1 MPKKKTT
8 RPLSWAAKY
17 SDAGYATSMGSGA
30 YSKELDDAI
39 KASEERT
46 ARLQEEIKR
55 AEEQRKATAEE
66 KYKQHLQEE
75 QEAIEERAKKRTI
88 FDVMGSHGTMNVD
101 YDTAPLAV
109 AGQQIYNATHR
120 DPHAPEGYDYNQL
133 RKDWWNKTLEEMNN
147 AQAGS
152 FEGLQLR
159 GANLQN
165 HINGY
170 KRSLQNRQER
180 DELIKQRAQI
190 QQQINPKF
198 GFNWQN
204 NQQLSQEEADA
215 AIKQLS
221 EINQKIAALDNEY
234 KGLAE
239 SRQFVENMAPKTL
252 VGQAWDWATEKAP
265 DWYTNNS
272 IVGKTT
278 PFHDQI
284 NDATRFL
291 GGIGDINKSYA
302 ERIAQLDKATEK
314 LTDLQADW
322 QAGIEQNK
330 AEAAERRNK
339 VSQYFQDRSGAG
351 DIRFFDPDQ
360 YLFRMP
366 NLIGASNSSWHKQL
380 PAMIVGLATGVGAS
394 ALASAGMGAAAY
406 GTVAAGSGL
415 AFGMNYS
422 AGVDENTMEV
432 AENTRERIKN
442 ELSKINT
449 KKGGKDSN
457 LYVDIINEAREKVK
471 DINPDSAKLPDNDLL
486 QLVMN
491 GIISIDNPNALK
503 TLDKAISGVENLFR
517 RDMAAV
523 TWDAAVD
530 TFASTLP
537 FNRIAG
543 GSKLMRATKEAIK
556 ANPALAKIAE
566 SRFGKE
572 VIDGLRGAGGAFARG
587 SIGGPVTGAAN
598 VGLHLVLN
606 PLEKK
611 MGALGNKLASKIAS
625 TAKAATTDEAAEL
638 LARTTKKG
646 ITKQYI
652 KDIAGRQ
659 LLQAGSEGIE
669 EYKQWNNAQDYAEGK
684 LDNRWVS
691 FGEMALD
698 DFLGGVKGSALTLSL
713 PFEDFMSESNK
724 EAMQQIKGGILGQLF
739 NLQTHVSMLS
749 SVRPYVQEIKAAD
762 AVMNN
767 FLAGKME
774 FEDAYEKGQNYA
786 RSARQGGFSA
796 NPFNT
801 KPTHQQVAD
810 AFNRVREENEKYNEV
825 NGEYG
830 VDPEMLNQE
839 EERYKNVV
847 NIALDPLTRV
857 QAKNQGIDY
866 NSEDYDKFVSLKA
879 WALDKNN
886 ESMDALN
893 AARENLETYIQGNQY
908 HEDDV
913 AEDYEGEILYQSTLA
928 RLAAL
933 FQVREQT
940 EIALQANQNNP
951 NPKVK
956 RGLKKQLDFLNSQIN
971 SHRDYLNIPAYIPAE
986 QEGYGYVIG
995 GDQKVNTADDV
1006 EKLVYDHTTHSEL
1019 TQLQRDVILREM
1031 DVLHSQE
1038 VYKQLVGEMKRKD
1051 GEGNVVD
1058 IKEEDN
1064 FNPRTS
1070 MDKVAYEGG
1079 KAQKIMSEIDDIRK
1093 QDEDFE
1099 EALNWEYQKMQIEQ
1113 RNEQSGMSSI
1123 MTIDPGLKGIWDR
1136 ITSRETP
1143 EQEQQRIDTEF
1154 AESMKSLLPMNA
1166 IDEILERGRVIR
1178 DMNAIRQRSDK
1189 HEAAARP
1196 DEDKNPVI
1204 TPEDPV
1210 PQDPEPNE
1218 PATPKKVYEKP
1229 DIALE
1234 NRNILA
1240 ENSEQQSMRNK
1251 LQEKRARDAQEIMDD
1266 EDGYHTTSHD
1276 YFINLNGKVH
1286 RASRVHSV
1294 MPEAWLQDTSWRKNN
1309 KEMREKTTLKELVEY
1324 LHSQE
1329 TEKNKKSVEAYIKYL
1344 QDNWDSTFSE
1354 VARNNPENRREYD
1367 TTLEHAAKSLY
1378 QVTSPSIKVGNVNDE
1393 INRYFFGDRNVYNNI
1408 KYRGDEAIREIF
1420 SMVSPSE
1427 KKSYALIFDNNFDI
1441 FKQYIQGLMTMQE
1454 EFDKNGW
1461 VVDTNRYV
1469 WHAEYAAV
1477 GLVAGETD
1485 MIAVDQQGNIQIIDF
1500 KTTKS
1505 LNNFSNIFNPARQN
1519 LTQEQD
1525 YTNQQNIYA
1534 MLIADEVS
1542 AEVRGLHLLFT
1553 IVDYTG
1559 SYQTGELSRILS
1571 ADVETELKTLTLSDE
1586 MRERLS
1592 NAVDNNNK
1600 EQLLED
1606 VTNNLK
1612 IVNDRLEEINS
1623 GVDDYIFVALSE
1635 PARQELSD
1643 INREVLNIT
1652 VDIRKITDNTDVSE
1666 IDAINARI
1674 SRLQNQ
1680 LDPLEELLKAE
1691 VARIAE
1697 EDALTQQAAAEEA
1710 TKHKPIEDNQEPGIA
1725 QAENKR
1731 NSVGNQT
1738 RTNLHYKDLAA
1749 NRELANATNEGDFLQ
1764 TAQFELFAEGD
1775 NVYCNITYKG
1785 KQFKHILVDTK
1796 YRGQWTENG
1805 KNLFDKIQQLSKQ
1818 LKPGQKIVAIN
1829 GEMNRTKGR
1838 ILHHTG
1844 ANSQKPA
1851 ISTDLF
1857 SGQDIYNVDFN
1868 KNGNVG
1874 YSNGQQVQVIDG
1886 SPIYTFDQSERLPGN
1901 GALIYVK
1908 RVPRNEM
1915 STNPAIPVTLD
1926 RIKLTKQSDIDFLI
1940 NAILSEDI
1948 DKPIVY
1954 KGINLGAT
1962 ARQFANLLIPVVDD
1976 TSRLS
1981 GIASVVRD
1989 TVRPGWVYIMNRDS
2003 VASGTNRG
2011 TFNLLDPKGKEDFIK
2026 AISQLSIAERHDVLQ
2041 SRLGKNQSKPEIPF
2055 YNLRNIF
2062 ANNDIDQIKITDTLV
2077 FDKEDFKMHI
2087 SADGSVKEG
2096 LSGLGWYVKHG
2107 IITTDYAGLDH
2118 CNVEIKGVTVIDQV
2132 PEAKAPNTD
2141 ANIIQKKAEYYDTIQ
2156 TGLDAV
2162 LACQWTEKDR
2172 DKIKLTEEEAKRH
2185 LRRIFGDRVDDP
2197 EFIRWVNEDFIKIEG
2212 APANVVGACWSDGIL
2227 LSNMAYESVDW
2238 HEAFHRV
2245 FELLINPKTRDA
2257 QYKKRAKR
2265 LGLDIEND
2273 PTNMNKRA
2281 VAESFA
2287 DQYQEYMLNRKHSF
2301 EGDSWFSRIAEAI
2314 NSFIGGF
2321 NRTSSWQLA
2330 RLFALTNFGF
2340 YKNKTVSKAQRE
2352 RFNRIYG
2359 ILYKYKIN
2367 GAEFEHVL
2375 NAPMYD
2381 TLKNTIVYAMILGN
2395 NVDHSGANIQK
2406 LQITK
2411 EAFMRGINVFLTQGY
2426 DLIGQ
2431 KTKERSVGQLA
2442 MNELYEKFDYI
2453 ADDIA
2458 AAISDIST
2466 DYRKIAE
2473 EEEEENRNSDEVA
2486 ESDFGEHTKASY
2498 EFNRFDKTSSRV
2510 RFFFSTIPSQ
2520 EFRYRKQGNEIIKE
2534 RVPSVNYLGLP
2545 EYVNTNYAFNDVLNN
2560 VHDIDTVDEL
2570 LERLKQLAEE
2580 DPMYGTIYSRIQKIS
2595 DKVYKDGKF
2604 DANQEAFLSQLMKII
2619 RSNKLAFKMVR
2630 SSLNSD
2636 KTTYTLTLQ
2645 DTDSDYN
2652 ADIYTKQWG
2661 MMLSTGA
2668 TQAIKLNEKG
2678 NLVFNPNSPS
2688 AVTAFQR
2695 IHDLFDSEKKEGQ
2708 ETIVGIKQLVLNAQQ
2723 GNPRNIVF
2731 KTKVLNPETGKY
2743 ENKSITNLNNPG
2755 DIETIKDKIVDALN
2769 YIGVGINRKEFDFM
2783 LRNKYNT
2790 NPVDALSQM
2799 FSSTKENDSMTSFL
2813 SFLASMQDKGKL
2825 NITDDRK
2832 VMIGGKFV
2840 NIELAYAKMAFL
2852 RDLANWKYTYRH
2864 QHDQLTVLA
2873 VGGNKFYEISDN
2885 NYISDVARSLNK
2897 RDEDFQDLK
2906 NDVFVYLDGGT
2917 DRLGKSIKYGS
2928 LIIKTLDS
2936 DPNARIQVNNFV
2948 GFKTDKKGDYGQDY
2962 FEIQRR
2968 EDYVSKILMLEQGG
2982 IIGPTFSD
2990 KKNYIYITG
2999 VKLPGLD
3006 YSDPTTLGNQ
3016 KVIVPDGKT
3025 SIYYQLTQR
3034 EDVIDQMISYAM
3046 TEYESVK
3053 RGIEQLETVSGNP
3066 DSQIENYHTKEQCAR
3081 FASLLGVYQLEQNA
3095 IGKTVEIFHSFN
3107 NKKRTPKQNLEDAE
3121 KYFFGSHISN
3131 DERRAKMARLLS
3143 ARLSDELKTAE
3154 ELGLIVKREN
3164 ANTIQCPYLRYKN
3177 AGLNKP
3183 ALDAIHDAI
3192 VKANPGIT
3200 MDEES
3205 VMSLAIAIY
3214 MNDISN
3220 KAIMSGQE
3228 TERVFSGNPA
3238 FYEWKYDDS
3247 GNLIDR
3253 TVNELKRLGGMNST
3267 GDNNFMDL
3275 KQVPEQYI
3283 GPDGKFTGEYVCA
3296 EIKDSE
3302 VASQQVRDIEAQSYR
3317 GELTR
3322 MLYKRAAAEGQDR
3335 HEFIDG
3341 ATLEELEADAGETL
3355 ISIAKAKAKEVSQA
3369 YESKINVADGAAYI
3383 SDTMAEMLLRMNGVY
3398 SKEIEEAFRILREE
3412 TTSNMLQKLDAYQKI
3427 VTKVIGTQKYTA
3439 FGRRKY
3445 GDALVTYYNKYALF
3459 PLFKCMATGKT
3470 FNLYEKMKTDK
3481 IDMLMFSSGVKVGS
3495 QGAKNI
3501 DWSHYRQDDDENN
3514 ANNYQPGKAGD
3525 PAALLPSFAEG
3536 FTFNTYKQK
3545 FKYLRKQLNTDPK
3558 EEALMSIKTQSL
3570 KVAFST
3576 LIPKRIYTTQD
3587 GRTLSGEELRDDIM
3601 KSINELSDRGLNK
3614 VMNKYFTKQEDGTWV
3629 ADAKKF
3635 SEGLLELM
3643 SSRGADE
3650 TTLHALQVDKDGNL
3664 EMPLSA
3670 VSTSSFIE
3678 SSLISQINKD
3688 VIDINTAGA
3697 AFIQR
3702 SSYGIEG
3709 PVLYRHSEGSILSDA
3724 DLPQSINGGKKLLM
3738 INEEG
3743 SMDCVLSIDFFDK
3756 ILKHNGQRGI
3766 PEVPIKDKDG
3776 NDIFDIVKDEN
3787 GEPIVVKD
3795 KDGKPKTTKDGK
3807 PIYKR
3812 KQRTRKMSFT
3822 EARAWLINRGLIGPN
3837 ATANIMAYRVP
3848 TQAQSSIHA
3857 LRCVDVIPVVND
3869 TVILPEEFTKI
3880 TGSDFDI
3887 DKLYLSA
3894 ITFQVK
3900 REKGDDGKYHQIV
3913 TDQFEENSSEYYQNK
3928 LLRNYLAILMD
3939 KDENGVPRSTNI
3951 LHRPIDNDTD
3961 LLKNVLKKI
3970 EAKVG
3975 VSAEKPYA
3983 FYSLT
3988 TQTRAKNDYI
3998 TGKIGIGPFALNN
4011 NNHILTMLYGV
4022 KFADGD
4028 NIMSKL
4034 GLLDLSNDEDKDG
4047 NQILSWISGL
4057 INAHVDIAK
4066 DPYISRMNVN
4076 PFTYNLVNLLVRT
4089 GFGENTFFF
4098 INQPIIKQIARAYN
4112 NASSMYMQDQYSTKY
4127 YVQRDAVLNVVLER
4141 FKNVT
4146 LPGISKP
4153 LDQLISPTINKAT
4166 KIQIQNMFKQ
4176 LVDSGSL
4183 EAMATQQNPKN
4194 SNLTFE
4200 QAQLVCYL
4208 AYVQFEPYAQ
4218 AISNLV
4224 KYTKIDTKK
4233 HGKSLIEQDMYL
4245 QGFNKLFSNDNSLF
4259 EKDGLRRLRDESYVG
4274 HKTELA
4280 INTTKNVLAGHT
4292 LESTPQFLD
4301 AVHRTLEFIGR
4312 KDSLDSN
4319 LAKKVSRVLSA
4330 SIKATFFNDYARSIS
4345 INPHYMHDLV
4355 SNSRDDVS
4363 FTTNET
4369 GNEIVLGKTNHPLS
4383 SYIGKKIYIWYNSV
4397 NGPVGYDFTIIG
4409 VNEESNSVYIN
4420 NNIYGGIIGTA
4431 SLMDGENTIYDRWAR
4446 LAVKIKTDPKYAD
4459 LLDGNGEFVNRLLR
4473 ELVPGNVYD
4482 YKSNYDSSERP
4493 DTYETLK
4500 FVRLFNA
4507 SDDQNSSHTY
4517 ISQAWDELLN
4527 DNAHPDVQEFARDL
4541 VVYAFI
4547 TSGDQQGFTKIFK
4560 YVPASWREESGYAEY
4575 IQNKINEMLPDIPGN
4590 DITDI
4595 YDAVLNNWYDN
4606 DLVRTYS
4613 LKDRITKANNFIV
4626 WRKQVKNAQT
4636 GVIEQQTSYPF
4647 ILAAIRTNPQTGARE
4662 AFIDPENAPRFI
4674 KIPRRTDFG
4683 GRYESQRRY
4692 TVYQLIDIA
4701 KNAEGTEYPVYVKVN
4716 PKGNQINLKFTI
4728 TEYGRSDAYTAVQED
4743 TVTVENMKKVYDTA
4757 DRMSVEKY
4765 NEYKYWYGQDYAD
4778 IVFDLNREVVDTV
4791 FGAPVPEQL
4800 RAQVESSSDIVKTIQ
4815 QDGKIRLSLESHTDE
4830 RPRQI
4835 VIEPQGDNKYYIHLR
4850 IWDGEKIPGNI
4861 SNEDKQKLFD
4871 ALYEEL
4877 PDNAEILFPK
4887 SGENYYATRGT
4898 VAALQRIS
4906 RDARF
4911 KKGNESGVLKYIDK
4925 DGSVKEFSGTSFI
4938 KKPLATQEQEQV
4950 FELSEEERE
4959 EAKLDKNNC
4968 KTNNL

>member
-1 MPKKKTT
+1 MPKKKST
-8 RPLSWAAKY
+8 RPLSWAAQY
-17 SDAGYATSMGSGA
+17 SAAGKARSVETGA
-30 YSKELDDAI
+30 YSKELDVVNAQI
-39 KASEERT
+39 KSKLE
-46 ARLQEEIKR
+46 RLQEEANR
-55 AEEQRKATAEE
+55 ANEE
-66 KYKQHLQEE
+66 LQYRGELNR
-75 QEAIEERAKKRTI
+75 QKEAIEDRQQEKSKKSSIAKALEA
-88 FDVMGSHGTMNVD
+88 FGSHGSMNVD
-101 YDTAPLAV
+101 YETTASHGL
-109 AGQQIYNATHR
+109 GRQIYNATHI
-120 DPHAPEGYDYNQL
+120 DPHAPEEYGYKEL
-133 RKDWWNKTLEEMNN
+133 ASDWWNKTIQEMNN
-147 AQAGS
+147 AQAGD

-165 HINGY
+165 HINNY

-180 DELIKQRAQI
+180 DDLIRQKSQLQE
-190 QQQINPKF
+190 QLNPRF
-198 GFNWQN
+198 SFNWQN
-204 NQQLSQEEADA
+204 PQQALSQEEADS

-221 EINQKIAALDNEY
+221 EINQKIADLDKEY
-234 KGLAE
+234 DGYKE
-239 SRQFVENMAPKTL
+239 SREFIQNMAPHTL
-252 VGQAWDWATEKAP
+252 AGRAWDWAVEKVP
-265 DWYTNNS
+265 SNWYNKL
-272 IVGKTT
+272 VGAGKTST
-278 PFHDQI
+278 FHDQI
-284 NDATRFL
+284 NDATRL
-291 GGIGDINKSYA
+291 LAGVWDNNKSYA
-302 ERIAQLDKATEK
+302 ERISQLDRATER

-322 QAGIEQNK
+322 QAGIAQNK
-330 AEAAERRNK
+330 AEAEERSKK
-339 VSQYFQDRSGAG
+339 VSQYFQDRSGQG

-366 NLIGASNSSWHKQL
+366 QLIGASNSSWHKQL
-380 PAMIVGLATGVGAS
+380 PAMLVGIGTGVGAS
-394 ALASAGMGAAAY
+394 ALAAAGRGAAAA
-406 GTVAAGSGL
+406 GAVAAGSS
-415 AFGMNYS
+415 AAYGMNYG
-422 AGVDENTMEV
+422 AGVAENTMEV
-432 AENTRERIKN
+432 AENTRERLKN
-442 ELSKINT
+442 ELSKIST
-449 KKGGKDSN
+449 KKGSKNSN

-471 DINPDSAKLPDNDLL
+471 DLLPEDVSGSATDLPDNDLL
-486 QLVMN
+486 QMVMN
-491 GIISIDNPNALK
+491 GSISIDNPNALK
-503 TLDKAISGVENLFR
+503 AINDAISGTENLFR

-523 TWDAAVD
+523 TWDALID
-530 TFASTLP
+530 TFANTLP

-543 GSKLMRATKEAIK
+543 GSKFIRATKDAIK

-566 SRFGKE
+566 SRFGKWA
-572 VIDGLRGAGGAFARG
+572 VDGLKGAGGAFARG
-587 SIGGPVTGAAN
+587 SIGGPITGAVN
-598 VGLHLVLN
+598 VGLHVVLN

-611 MGALGNKLASKIAS
+611 MGALGSKLASRFAS

-646 ITKQYI
+646 IAKQYI
-652 KDIAGRQ
+652 RDIAGRQ
-659 LLQAGSEGIE
+659 MLQAGSEGVE

-684 LDNRWVS
+684 LDHRWVS

-698 DFLGGVKGSALTLSL
+698 DFLGGVKGSALTLAL

-739 NLQTHVSMLS
+739 NLQTHVSVLS
-749 SVRPYVQEIKAAD
+749 SVRPFVQEMSAAD

-774 FEDAYEKGQNYA
+774 FEDSYQKGQNYA
-786 RSARQGGFSA
+786 RAARQGGFSL

-847 NIALDPLTRV
+847 NIALDPITRV

-886 ESMDALN
+886 ESTDALN
-893 AARENLETYIQGNQY
+893 EARENLETYIQGNQY

-1006 EKLVYDHTTHSEL
+1006 EKLVYDHTAHSEL

-1051 GEGNVVD
+1051 DEGNVVD

-1113 RNEQSGMSSI
+1113 RNEQPGMSSI
-1123 MTIDPGLKGIWDR
+1123 MTIDPGLKGVWDR
-1136 ITSRETP
+1136 ITRRETP

-1178 DMNAIRQRSDK
+1178 DMNAIRERSEK

-1204 TPEDPV
+1204 IQEDPV

-1218 PATPKKVYEKP
+1218 PAIPKKAYDKP

-1251 LQEKRARDAQEIMDD
+1251 LTEKRTRDVQEIMDD

-1294 MPEAWLQDTSWRKNN
+1294 MPEAWLQDTSWKKNN
-1309 KEMREKTTLKELVEY
+1309 KEMREKTTLKELIEY

-1329 TEKNKKSVEAYIKYL
+1329 TEKNKKSVEVYIKYL

-1393 INRYFFGDRNVYNNI
+1393 LNRYFFGDRNVYNNI

-1534 MLIADEVS
+1534 MLVADEVS

-1559 SYQTGELSRILS
+1559 SYQTGELNRILS
-1571 ADVETELKTLTLSDE
+1571 ADVETELRTLTLSDE

-1606 VTNNLK
+1606 ITNNLK

-1623 GVDDYIFVALSE
+1623 GVDDYIFGALSE
-1635 PARQELSD
+1635 PARQELSEA
-1643 INREVLNIT
+1643 NEEVLNIT
-1652 VDIRKITDNTDVSE
+1652 ADIKKITNDTDVSE
-1666 IDAINARI
+1666 IDAINARV
-1674 SRLQNQ
+1674 SGLQNR

-1697 EDALTQQAAAEEA
+1697 EDALAQQAAAEEA
-1710 TKHKPIEDNQEPGIA
+1710 AKQRRIQPTPVQDNTRRTRGKRA
-1725 QAENKR
+1725 ANKR
-1731 NSVGNQT
+1731 SSGPNTT
-1738 RTNLHYKDLAA
+1738 RTNLYYENLHR
-1749 NRELANATNEGDFLQ
+1749 NRELAEITNNGDFLQ
-1764 TAQFELFAEGD
+1764 AAQFELYTENT
-1775 NVYCNITYKG
+1775 NVYCDITYNG
-1785 KQFKHILVDTK
+1785 KQFKHIKVDTK
-1796 YRGQWTENG
+1796 KPGGGWIPAGELLFNNIQDLQ
-1805 KNLFDKIQQLSKQ
+1805 KN
-1818 LKPGQKIVAIN
+1818 LKPGQKIVAVN
-1829 GEMNRTKGR
+1829 GQMNRTN
-1838 ILHHTG
+1838 G
-1844 ANSQKPA
+1844 AIMHNAQKLPA
-1851 ISTDLF
+1851 INTDLF
-1857 SGQDIYNVDFN
+1857 SGVDIYDIDSDQR
-1868 KNGNVG
+1868 GNVG
-1874 YSNGQQVQVIDG
+1874 YFDG
-1886 SPIYTFDQSERLPGN
+1886 TDVKSYDDKPIYSFPADIMPKGV
-1901 GALIYVK
+1901 GALYYIK
-1908 RVPRNEM
+1908 RVPRNELGVGV
-1915 STNPAIPVTLD
+1915 TQPIP
-1926 RIKLTKQSDIDFLI
+1926 IEIEGAKLKNESDVKFLI
-1940 NAILSEDI
+1940 DTILSPDI

-1954 KGINLGAT
+1954 RGINLGAT
-1962 ARQFANLLIPVVDD
+1962 ARQFANLLFPILDGVDVLD
-1976 TSRLS
+1976 GVDAIS
-1981 GIASVVRD
+1981 GAASIVRD
-1989 TVRPGWVYIMNRDS
+1989 MVRPGYVYIMNRTDNAAGIS
-2003 VASGTNRG
+2003 RG
-2011 TFNLLDPKGKEDFIK
+2011 VFNLLDPKSREDFVK
-2026 AISQLSIAERHDVLQ
+2026 MLSELSIPDRKDVMR
-2041 SRLGKNQSKPEIPF
+2041 SRLGKEQKSVLIPF
-2055 YNLRNIF
+2055 YELRKVF
-2062 ANNDIDQIKITDTLV
+2062 ADNDIDQIKITDTLV
-2077 FDKEDFKMHI
+2077 FDKEDFRMHI

-2096 LSGLGWYVKHG
+2096 ISGLAWYLKRG
-2107 IITTDYAGLDH
+2107 IIVTDYNYLDH
-2118 CNVEIKGVTVIDQV
+2118 CNVEIKGITVIDQV
-2132 PEAKAPNTD
+2132 PESKAPNTD

-2172 DKIKLTEEEAKRH
+2172 DKIKLTEEEAKHH

-2301 EGDSWFSRIAEAI
+2301 EGDSWFSRAAELI

-2330 RLFALTNFGF
+2330 RLFALTNYGF

-2466 DYRKIAE
+2466 DYRKVIE

-2510 RFFFSTIPSQ
+2510 RFFFSTIPAQ
-2520 EFRYRKQGNEIIKE
+2520 EFAYRKQDGKIVKYN
-2534 RVPSVNYLGLP
+2534 VPSLNYLGLP
-2545 EYVNTNYAFNDVLNN
+2545 EYVSENYVFNDVLNN
-2560 VHDIDTVDEL
+2560 VHDVDTVDEL
-2570 LERLKQLAEE
+2570 LKRLNQLAEQ
-2580 DPMYGTIYSRIQKIS
+2580 DPMYGTIYSRVEKIS
-2595 DKVYKDGKF
+2595 KRVLQNGKF
-2604 DANQEAFLSQLMKII
+2604 DADQEAFLSQLMKTI
-2619 RSNKLAFKMVR
+2619 RSNKLVFKEVR
-2630 SSLNSD
+2630 SIRDSGRRLED
-2636 KTTYTLTLQ
+2636 VAYTLVIQ
-2645 DTDSDYN
+2645 NTDADYN
-2652 ADIYTKQWG
+2652 ADMYTRRWG
-2661 MMLSTGA
+2661 TILATGA
-2668 TQAIKLNEKG
+2668 TPIIKLDEKG
-2678 NLVFNPNSPS
+2678 ALIFNPKSS
-2688 AVTAFQR
+2688 TASTEFQR
-2695 IHDLFDSEKKEGQ
+2695 IHDVFDSEKAESG
-2708 ETIVGIKQLVLNAQQ
+2708 EIVVGIKQLVYNVWQ
-2723 GNPRNIVF
+2723 GNPRSVVF
-2731 KTKVLNPETGKY
+2731 KAKVLNPETGKY
-2743 ENKSITNLNNPG
+2743 ETKRITNLNDPG
-2755 DIETIKDKIVDALN
+2755 DLQIIKDKIVDVLN
-2769 YIGVGINRKEFDFM
+2769 YIGVVINKKEFDFM
-2783 LRNKYNT
+2783 LRNKYGT
-2790 NPVDALSQM
+2790 TDADALSQM
-2799 FSSTKENDSMTSFL
+2799 FSSSSKKDSMTTFL
-2813 SFLASMQDKGKL
+2813 QFLQNIQYQGKL
-2825 NITDDRK
+2825 NINKKREIQVGED
-2832 VMIGGKFV
+2832 FV
-2840 NIELAYAKMAFL
+2840 RIDLAYANMAFL
-2852 RDLANWKYTYRH
+2852 RDLADWKYRYRH
-2864 QHDQLTVLA
+2864 QHDQLTVFA
-2873 VGGNKFYEISDN
+2873 TGNNKFYEISDN
-2885 NYISDVARSLNK
+2885 NYISDVVRSLNK
-2897 RDEDFQDLK
+2897 RSEDFQDLK
-2906 NDVFVYLDGGT
+2906 KDTFAYYDAGKDNLGY
-2917 DRLGKSIKYGS
+2917 DRKYGS
-2928 LIIKTLDS
+2928 LIVRTLDS
-2936 DPNARIQVNNFV
+2936 DPNARIQVNNFL
-2948 GFKTDKKGDYGQDY
+2948 GFRTDKKGDYGQDY

-2982 IIGPTFSD
+2982 IIGPTLAD

-3006 YSDPTTLGNQ
+3006 YSDPDSLGKQMLVN
-3016 KVIVPDGKT
+3016 PDGTT
-3025 SIYYQLTQR
+3025 SLYYQLTQNP
-3034 EDVIDQMISYAM
+3034 EVVDQMISYAM

-3053 RGIEQLETVSGNP
+3053 RGIEELERLEGTDG
-3066 DSQIENYHTKEQCAR
+3066 QRIKNYHTNEQCAR
-3081 FASLLGVYQLEQNA
+3081 FASLLGVWQLEKDRN
-3095 IGKTVEIFHSFN
+3095 GKTVEVFKSFN
-3107 NKKRTPKQNLEDAE
+3107 TKKRSPRKNLEQAE
-3121 KYFFGSHISN
+3121 EYFFGPNISN
-3131 DERRAKMARLLS
+3131 DERRAKMARLLQ
-3143 ARLSDELKTAE
+3143 ARLTDELKTAE
-3154 ELGLIVKREN
+3154 ELGLVAKRDG
-3164 ANTIQCPYLRYKN
+3164 AKSIQCPYLRYKN
-3177 AGLNKP
+3177 LGLNKP
-3183 ALDAIHDAI
+3183 ALDAIYNSI
-3192 VKANPGIT
+3192 IKNNPGIA
-3200 MDEES
+3200 MDAES
-3205 VMSLAIAIY
+3205 VMSLAIVIY

-3228 TERVFSGNPA
+3228 TERVFSGNPS
-3238 FYEWKYDDS
+3238 FYKWIYDSD

-3253 TVNELKRLGGMNST
+3253 TVDELKRLGGMNST

-3275 KQVPEQYI
+3275 QNVPEQYLEN
-3283 GPDGKFTGEYVCA
+3283 GRFTGEYVVA

-3302 VASQQVRDIEAQSYR
+3302 VASQQVKDLETQSYR

-3322 MLYKRAAAEGQDR
+3322 MLYKKAAETNEDR

-3341 ATLEELEADAGETL
+3341 ATIEELEAEAGEQL
-3355 ISIAKAKAKEVSQA
+3355 VKIAKAKAKSISQA
-3369 YESKINVADGAAYI
+3369 YEEGINVADGAAYI
-3383 SDTMAEMLLRMNGVY
+3383 SDTMAEMLLRMNGAY

-3412 TTSNMLQKLDAYQKI
+3412 TTSTMLQKLDAYQKI

-3445 GDALVTYYNKYALF
+3445 GDTLVTYYNKYALF

-3481 IDMLMFSSGVKVGS
+3481 IDMLMFDSGVKIGS
-3495 QGAKNI
+3495 QGAKAI
-3501 DWSHYRQDDDENN
+3501 EWEKYRQDDDENN
-3514 ANNYQPGKAGD
+3514 PNNYQPGRAGD

-3536 FTFNTYKQK
+3536 FTFNTYRQK

-3587 GRTLSGEELRDDIM
+3587 GRALSGEELRGDIM
-3601 KSINELSDRGLNK
+3601 KSINELSDRGFNK
-3614 VMNKYFTKQEDGTWV
+3614 IMSKYFTKQNDGTWV

-3650 TTLHALQVDKDGNL
+3650 TTLRALQVDKDGNL

-3709 PVLYRHSEGSILSDA
+3709 PVLYRRSEGSILSDA

-3795 KDGKPKTTKDGK
+3795 KDGNPKLTKDGK

-3822 EARAWLINRGLIGPN
+3822 EARSWLINRGLIGPN

-3880 TGSDFDI
+3880 TGSDF
-3887 DKLYLSA
+3887 
-3894 ITFQVK
+3894 
-3900 REKGDDGKYHQIV
+3900 
-3913 TDQFEENSSEYYQNK
+3913 
-3928 LLRNYLAILMD
+3928 
-3939 KDENGVPRSTNI
+3939 
-3951 LHRPIDNDTD
+3951 
-3961 LLKNVLKKI
+3961 
-3970 EAKVG
+3970 
-3975 VSAEKPYA
+3975 
-3983 FYSLT
+3983 
-3988 TQTRAKNDYI
+3988 
-3998 TGKIGIGPFALNN
+3998 
-4011 NNHILTMLYGV
+4011 
-4022 KFADGD
+4022 
-4028 NIMSKL
+4028 
-4034 GLLDLSNDEDKDG
+4034 
-4047 NQILSWISGL
+4047 
-4057 INAHVDIAK
+4057 
-4066 DPYISRMNVN
+4066 
-4076 PFTYNLVNLLVRT
+4076 
-4089 GFGENTFFF
+4089 
-4098 INQPIIKQIARAYN
+4098 KQ
-4112 NASSMYMQDQYSTKY
+4112 
-4127 YVQRDAVLNVVLER
+4127 
-4141 FKNVT
+4141 
-4146 LPGISKP
+4146 
-4153 LDQLISPTINKAT
+4153 
-4166 KIQIQNMFKQ
+4166 
-4176 LVDSGSL
+4176 
-4183 EAMATQQNPKN
+4183 
-4194 SNLTFE
+4194 
-4200 QAQLVCYL
+4200 
-4208 AYVQFEPYAQ
+4208 
-4218 AISNLV
+4218 
-4224 KYTKIDTKK
+4224 
-4233 HGKSLIEQDMYL
+4233 H
-4245 QGFNKLFSNDNSLF
+4245 
-4259 EKDGLRRLRDESYVG
+4259 
-4274 HKTELA
+4274 
-4280 INTTKNVLAGHT
+4280 
-4292 LESTPQFLD
+4292 
-4301 AVHRTLEFIGR
+4301 
-4312 KDSLDSN
+4312 
-4319 LAKKVSRVLSA
+4319 
-4330 SIKATFFNDYARSIS
+4330 
-4345 INPHYMHDLV
+4345 
-4355 SNSRDDVS
+4355 
-4363 FTTNET
+4363 
-4369 GNEIVLGKTNHPLS
+4369 
-4383 SYIGKKIYIWYNSV
+4383 W
-4397 NGPVGYDFTIIG
+4397 
-4409 VNEESNSVYIN
+4409 
-4420 NNIYGGIIGTA
+4420 
-4431 SLMDGENTIYDRWAR
+4431 
-4446 LAVKIKTDPKYAD
+4446 
-4459 LLDGNGEFVNRLLR
+4459 
-4473 ELVPGNVYD
+4473 
-4482 YKSNYDSSERP
+4482 
-4493 DTYETLK
+4493 
-4500 FVRLFNA
+4500 
-4507 SDDQNSSHTY
+4507 SH
-4517 ISQAWDELLN
+4517 
-4527 DNAHPDVQEFARDL
+4527 
-4541 VVYAFI
+4541 
-4547 TSGDQQGFTKIFK
+4547 
-4560 YVPASWREESGYAEY
+4560 
-4575 IQNKINEMLPDIPGN
+4575 
-4590 DITDI
+4590 
-4595 YDAVLNNWYDN
+4595 
-4606 DLVRTYS
+4606 
-4613 LKDRITKANNFIV
+4613 
-4626 WRKQVKNAQT
+4626 
-4636 GVIEQQTSYPF
+4636 
-4647 ILAAIRTNPQTGARE
+4647 
-4662 AFIDPENAPRFI
+4662 
-4674 KIPRRTDFG
+4674 
-4683 GRYESQRRY
+4683 
-4692 TVYQLIDIA
+4692 
-4701 KNAEGTEYPVYVKVN
+4701 
-4716 PKGNQINLKFTI
+4716 
-4728 TEYGRSDAYTAVQED
+4728 
-4743 TVTVENMKKVYDTA
+4743 
-4757 DRMSVEKY
+4757 
-4765 NEYKYWYGQDYAD
+4765 
-4778 IVFDLNREVVDTV
+4778 
-4791 FGAPVPEQL
+4791 
-4800 RAQVESSSDIVKTIQ
+4800 
-4815 QDGKIRLSLESHTDE
+4815 
-4830 RPRQI
+4830 
-4835 VIEPQGDNKYYIHLR
+4835 
-4850 IWDGEKIPGNI
+4850 
-4861 SNEDKQKLFD
+4861 
-4871 ALYEEL
+4871 
-4877 PDNAEILFPK
+4877 
-4887 SGENYYATRGT
+4887 
-4898 VAALQRIS
+4898 
-4906 RDARF
+4906 
-4911 KKGNESGVLKYIDK
+4911 
-4925 DGSVKEFSGTSFI
+4925 
-4938 KKPLATQEQEQV
+4938 
-4950 FELSEEERE
+4950 
-4959 EAKLDKNNC
+4959 
-4968 KTNNL
+4968 